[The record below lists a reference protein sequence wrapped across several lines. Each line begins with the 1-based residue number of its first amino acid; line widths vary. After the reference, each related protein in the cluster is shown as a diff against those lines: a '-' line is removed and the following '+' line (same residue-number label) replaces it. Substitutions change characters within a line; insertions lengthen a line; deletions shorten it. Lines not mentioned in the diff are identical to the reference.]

1 MKISKTRVLKLDRAD
16 EEKEIEFELNFL
28 SSLSKNERF
37 EMMGRKTREIL
48 DILEKNGYRRSTKII
63 KRT

>member
-1 MKISKTRVLKLDRAD
+1 MKSSKTHVLKLDRAD

-28 SSLSKNERF
+28 SSLSRNERF
-37 EMMGRKTREIL
+37 EMMSRKTREIL